1 MLTAIEAH
9 MLQEM
14 GQSPLVVLFLQTTH
28 ALRQIEARPV
38 LRPVVVLDIIGEAIG
53 QVADSHR

>member
-1 MLTAIEAH
+1 

-28 ALRQIEARPV
+28 ALRQIKTRPV
-38 LRPVVVLDIIGEAIG
+38 LRPVVIFDIIGKAIL
-53 QVADSHR
+53 QMPNPHR